1 MLKEEPTM
9 VKPLWTAVIV
19 GVCLSCV
26 DRADV
31 PVEEEMAEQIMVGS
45 VAATPATPP
54 PGRFGM
60 VAARQPVALAT
71 QAPATPAVPAV
82 QARKIIRNGFLN
94 LEVSSVEK
102 ALADIKALVDSA
114 NGYVTNESVSQD
126 QYATK
131 SGAIT
136 CRVPSEQLDE
146 TLEELKKLGKVD
158 HVSIT
163 ANDVTDQYFDLEVRM
178 RNQKELEERLVSLL
192 KRPTN
197 KLADLLAAERE
208 LARVRTDIDAMEGR
222 KRLWDNQIAYSTVT
236 INVHEP
242 GPVVQGG
249 GVFRTLWRSFGQS
262 GENFVLTVAEL
273 IALAGTL
280 IPLGVAGLIA
290 FWGGRKLWRRRRK
303 SSGAS
308 GKTGTN

>member
-1 MLKEEPTM
+1 MFSKEAAMT
-9 VKPLWTAVIV
+9 KLLWTTVIL

-31 PVEEEMAEQIMVGS
+31 PLEEEMAEQIMAGS
-45 VAATPATPP
+45 VAP
-54 PGRFGM
+54 PGRFAM
-60 VAARQPVALAT
+60 VPAKAPGEQTMARTP

-82 QARKIIRNGFLN
+82 EVRKIIRNGYLN
-94 LEVSSVEK
+94 LEVSSVEE

-131 SGAIT
+131 SGTIT
-136 CRVPSEQLDE
+136 CRVPSEQLDG
-146 TLEELKKLGKVD
+146 TLEELKKLGKVE

-163 ANDVTDQYFDLEVRM
+163 ANDITDQYFDLEVRM
-178 RNQKELEERLVSLL
+178 RNQKALEERLVSLL

-236 INVHEP
+236 INVREP

-249 GVFRTLWRSFGQS
+249 GVFRMLWRSFGRS

-273 IALAGTL
+273 ISLTGTLVPLALAGL
-280 IPLGVAGLIA
+280 FA

-303 SSGAS
+303 SSES
-308 GKTGTN
+308 

>member
-1 MLKEEPTM
+1 MRRL
-9 VKPLWTAVIV
+9 LWTAVV
-19 GVCLSCV
+19 AGVCLSCGGYK
-26 DRADV
+26 DSPSA
-31 PVEEEMAEQIMVGS
+31 PAEEEMAEQAMAGA
-45 VAATPATPP
+45 VAPAAPS

-60 VAARQPVALAT
+60 VAAKVAAESPSVQQTQP
-71 QAPATPAVPAV
+71 PATPAPVADE
-82 QARKIIRNGFLN
+82 RKIIRNGYLN
-94 LEVSSVEK
+94 LEVPSVEA
-102 ALADIKALVDSA
+102 ALVKIKTLVDSA
-114 NGYVTNESVSQD
+114 SGYVTNESVSQD

-131 SGAIT
+131 SGTIT
-136 CRVPSEQLDE
+136 CRVPSGQLDD
-146 TLEELKKLGKVD
+146 TLEELKKLGEVE

-163 ANDVTDQYFDLEVRM
+163 ANDITEQYFDLEVRM

-222 KRLWDNQIAYSTVT
+222 KRLWDNQIAYSTITV
-236 INVHEP
+236 NVHEP

-249 GVFRTLWRSFGQS
+249 GVFRTLWRSFGRA

-273 IALAGTL
+273 ISLTGTL
-280 IPLGVAGLIA
+280 VPLAVAGLFA

-303 SSGAS
+303 SSDSSAES
-308 GKTGTN
+308 RTR

>member
-1 MLKEEPTM
+1 MTRL
-9 VKPLWTAVIV
+9 LWTLALV
-19 GVCLSCV
+19 GVCGSCV

-31 PVEEEMAEQIMVGS
+31 PVEEEMAEQIMAGS
-45 VAATPATPP
+45 VAPASPATSP

-60 VAARQPVALAT
+60 VAAKIAAEQPVARTT
-71 QAPATPAVPAV
+71 QASAAPAVD
-82 QARKIIRNGFLN
+82 ARKIIRNGFLN
-94 LEVSSVEK
+94 LEVSSVEE

-131 SGAIT
+131 SGTIT

-146 TLEELKKLGKVD
+146 TLEELKQLGKVE

-163 ANDVTDQYFDLEVRM
+163 ANDITDQYFDLEVRM

-242 GPVVQGG
+242 GPVVQVG
-249 GVFRTLWRSFGQS
+249 GVFRTLWRSFGRA

-280 IPLGVAGLIA
+280 VPLAVAGLFA
-290 FWGGRKLWRRRRK
+290 FWGGRKLWRRRQK

-308 GKTGTN
+308 DRTGG